1 MAQLTQEQF
10 RNFFVWFRNLS
21 HQNAGVDALYRG
33 MPADLLDSE
42 SEWIARFRNQVED
55 APPASVV
62 PPQCLDLIAEFEG
75 FRAVPYMCP
84 ANKATIGFGS
94 TFYEDGR
101 AVQMSD
107 SAITKPQ
114 ARRMMEHIVEK
125 DFWNVLKNTIPYW
138 EDMNDNQKSALTSFG
153 YNLGAHFFG
162 NPGFNTITAC
172 LSDRAWDEVPGAF
185 MLYVNPGSSFEAGL
199 RRRRAAEGALWLA

>member
-1 MAQLTQEQF
+1 MAQLTREQF
-10 RNFFVWFRNLS
+10 RNFFVWFRNLP
-21 HQNAGVDALYRG
+21 HQLAGVDELYDG
-33 MPADLLDSE
+33 MPAELLDTS
-42 SEWIARFRNQVED
+42 SGWMARFRNEMGGD
-55 APPASVV
+55 PSTSVV

-84 ANKATIGFGS
+84 ARRPTIGFGS

-101 AVQMSD
+101 AVRMSD

-114 ARRMMEHIVEK
+114 ARRMMENIVEK

-138 EDMNDNQKSALTSFG
+138 EEMNDNQRSALTSFG

-172 LSDRAWDEVPGAF
+172 LSDRAWDEVPRAF
-185 MLYVNPGSSFEAGL
+185 MLYRNPGSAFEAGL
-199 RRRRAAEGALWLA
+199 RRRRKAEGDLWLA